1 MPPKTTDSKL
11 PDAFALSFG
20 ARIGVLRERAGLSF
34 AQFAEPMGT
43 SKGYVWQVEKG
54 EIVPTLRNAARMARV
69 LNVSLAELMQD
80 VDISEIELGSRP
92 YRGKG
97 KLSED

>member
-1 MPPKTTDSKL
+1 MPAKKADSKS

-20 ARIGVLRERAGLSF
+20 ARVGVLRERAGLSF

-54 EIVPTLRNAARMARV
+54 EIVPTLRNAARMAVV
-69 LNVSLAELMQD
+69 LNVSLAELMEG
-80 VDISEIELGSRP
+80 VDISAIELGSRP
-92 YRGKG
+92 YRGKNRASDG
-97 KLSED
+97 